1 MATGSGMHG
10 AVLFARDEPSLTAFV
25 DSDGLQD
32 SDEEGS
38 PAWLDSELTGD
49 FDGGFQTWYVLA
61 GFSDICCSR
70 VKPAAIFTSLG
81 LGVRCY
87 GSATRGT
94 RPPCGLP

>member
-1 MATGSGMHG
+1 MTTGSGMHG
-10 AVLFARDEPSLTAFV
+10 AVLFARGEPSLTAFV

-61 GFSDICCSR
+61 GFSDVCCSC
-70 VKPAAIFTSLG
+70 VKPGCYLYFTWVGCPLLRQRNQG
-81 LGVRCY
+81 N
-87 GSATRGT
+87 
-94 RPPCGLP
+94 